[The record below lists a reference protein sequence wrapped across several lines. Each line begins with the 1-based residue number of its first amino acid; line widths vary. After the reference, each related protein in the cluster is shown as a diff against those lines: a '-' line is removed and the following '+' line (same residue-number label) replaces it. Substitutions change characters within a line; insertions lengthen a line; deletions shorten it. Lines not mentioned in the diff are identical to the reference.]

1 MRGGIMTYP
10 TQFRYTKEH
19 EWVSL
24 EGNKLRIGITKHA
37 QAELGDIVFV
47 ELPALEAQL
56 EKGDPLATLESVKAV
71 SDVYAPISGKVV
83 EVNEGLE
90 DSPET
95 VNEDPHG
102 KGWLVVIEVASPTQV
117 DSLLDAAA
125 YEKYLSSE

>member
-1 MRGGIMTYP
+1 MRGGD
-10 TQFRYTKEH
+10 
-19 EWVSL
+19 
-24 EGNKLRIGITKHA
+24 N
-37 QAELGDIVFV
+37 DISDTIF

-56 EKGDPLATLESVKAV
+56 EQGDTLATLESVKAV

-83 EVNEGLE
+83 EVNKGLE

-102 KGWLVVIEVASPTQV
+102 KGWLVVIEVASPAQV